1 MSRPTTLPVVALL
14 FSFACGGAAVAQTQ
28 RVLRPAYPEPRASLR
43 PEAALPPL
51 SSTTL
56 RRIDDL
62 AVRLVDSA
70 RELSLE
76 VSEHFRGERHSAKLA
91 SDTNQLVDL
100 AEQLHLELHRGNY
113 GRVDM
118 VRLRESS
125 NEFIEVVAR
134 LPRTIGL
141 LDRQPK
147 NPHARQG
154 VAHMM
159 AAYREAHTIAMEID
173 RYLRVDTDIVDRQAD
188 RLAKAV
194 EELHLEFHEHFEGY
208 ELSARLDQEL
218 VRLAKTAEHI
228 HDIAHQQ
235 AWSSWQ
241 MAHIE
246 RDVRELREA
255 TRQVEWLINQQ
266 SRRGIRSADWD
277 GVEHS
282 LDAITDI
289 HASAYLLEHMVAK
302 YRASMRPYES
312 DDRSFDNRRPR
323 RDLHSDHAH

>member
-1 MSRPTTLPVVALL
+1 ML
-14 FSFACGGAAVAQTQ
+14 SFTWGGAALAQPQ
-28 RVLRPAYPEPRASLR
+28 RVFRPAYPEPSTYVQPVLASQT
-43 PEAALPPL
+43 PL
-51 SSTTL
+51 TTSQL
-56 RRIDDL
+56 RRIDGQ

-91 SDTNQLVDL
+91 SDTSQLVEL
-100 AEQLHLELHRGNY
+100 AEQLHLELHRSNY

-141 LDRQPK
+141 LDRHPQHPYA
-147 NPHARQG
+147 HQG

-159 AAYREAHTIAMEID
+159 SAYRDAHTIAMEID
-173 RYLRVDTDIVDRQAD
+173 RYLMVDTHIVDRQAD
-188 RLAKAV
+188 RVAKAV

-208 ELSARLDQEL
+208 ELSSRIEREI
-218 VRLAKTAEHI
+218 VRLSQTAEHI
-228 HDIAHQQ
+228 HEIAHQQ

-246 RDVRELREA
+246 RDVQELREA

-266 SRRGIRSADWD
+266 ARRGIRSADWD

-302 YRASMRPYES
+302 YQASLGPYDPYE
-312 DDRSFDNRRPR
+312 RTVEPRRPR
-323 RDLHSDHAH
+323 RDLHDGHAH